1 MNDDAQLL
9 DRIAVPCGR
18 LSCRQPVIQE
28 VGPGRRKEF
37 CSDTCRRGAD
47 REYKRAR
54 THVSTYSEVLRRAQH
69 EVASYGRKAEEGV
82 LTPDDVAHL
91 EAQAR
96 IAFTRAA
103 TLVEVGV
110 PEASAAAEL
119 RSLVEALGPLLTGGV
134 GFAARTA

>member
-1 MNDDAQLL
+1 MSDNQPSIDQ
-9 DRIAVPCGR
+9 IAVPCGR

-54 THVSTYSEVLRRAQH
+54 THVSTYGEVLRRAQH

-82 LTPDDVAHL
+82 LTPDEVVRL
-91 EAQAR
+91 ESDAR
-96 IAFTRAA
+96 VAFTRAA
-103 TLVEVGV
+103 TAVEFGV
-110 PEASAAAEL
+110 SAEQAGDEL
-119 RSLVEALGPLLTGGV
+119 RALVQALRPLLSGI
-134 GFAARTA
+134 GFTSRSA